1 MIRSARHPHLAP
13 SVTPESYSQIPDY
26 LQATAITLGVDGV
39 SVTLLPDAGLRI
51 GSLVISGRE
60 LLVREN
66 GHPATWGI
74 FPMAPWAGRMANA
87 TFTDLAGATHQ
98 FPPTWG
104 DHAFHGRLYQSMA
117 NEQSVSGDG
126 TSAVMYAPLDRAA
139 GWPLNAR
146 AEVAAALSGNAT
158 AGALTITLT
167 ITAEV
172 EQLVTAGW
180 HPCFRRFLLDANLR
194 SEVGTE
200 GVLSFA
206 PSGVLARDT
215 AMPGLHLVDA
225 VQPAVDGGVAAPGLG
240 ATWDDPFVGVT
251 APPQIAWGDAFTL
264 TLTAGPAVT
273 HWMAY
278 DPDDALCV
286 EPQVGPPDALHRGGA
301 IHLKM
306 GERLVVP
313 LTLAW
318 NTKI

>member
-1 MIRSARHPHLAP
+1 MIRSARHPHL
-13 SVTPESYSQIPDY
+13 TPAVVPETQPQVPDY

-39 SVTLLPDAGLRI
+39 AVTLLPDAGLRVGSIVI
-51 GSLVISGRE
+51 GGRE

-87 TFTDLAGATHQ
+87 TFTDLVGATHQ

-104 DHAFHGRLYQSMA
+104 DHAFHGRLYQTMA
-117 NEQSVSGDG
+117 NEQSIAGDG
-126 TSAVMYAPLDRAA
+126 RSAVMYAPLDHTA
-139 GWPLNAR
+139 GWPLSAR
-146 AEVAAALSGNAT
+146 AEVVAALTGNAT

-172 EQLVTAGW
+172 TQLVSAGW

-194 SEVGTE
+194 SEMGAE

-206 PSGVLARDT
+206 PSGVLARDA
-215 AMPGLHLVDA
+215 AMPGLHVVDSA
-225 VQPAVDGGVAAPGLG
+225 QPAVDGGVATPGSG
-240 ATWDDPFVGVT
+240 ATWDDPFVGVAT
-251 APPQIAWGDAFTL
+251 PPQITWGDELTL

-273 HWMAY
+273 HWMVY

-286 EPQVGPPDALHRGGA
+286 EPQAGPPDAFHRGGA
-301 IHLKM
+301 IKLQA

-318 NTKI
+318 ATKI

>member
-1 MIRSARHPHLAP
+1 MIRSARHPHLSPAL
-13 SVTPESYSQIPDY
+13 TPEAHPQIPDY
-26 LQATAITLGVDGV
+26 LKATAITLATDGV
-39 SVTLLPDAGLRI
+39 SVTLLPDAGLRV
-51 GSLVISGRE
+51 GSIVVGGRE

-87 TFTDLAGATHQ
+87 TFTDLTGATHQ

-104 DHAFHGRLYQSMA
+104 DHAFHGRLYQGAA
-117 NEQSVSGDG
+117 NEQSVAGDG
-126 TSAVMYAPLDRAA
+126 TSAVMYAPLNDDA
-139 GWPLNAR
+139 GWPLSAR
-146 AEVAAALSGNAT
+146 AEVSAALSGNAA

-180 HPCFRRFLLDANLR
+180 HPCFRRFLLDAQLR
-194 SEVGTE
+194 SEVGSE

-206 PSGVLARDT
+206 PTGVLARDA
-215 AMPGLHLVDA
+215 AMPGLHLADA
-225 VQPAVDGGVAAPGLG
+225 VQPAVDGGIAAPGSG

-251 APPQIAWGDAFTL
+251 APPHISWGDDVTL

-273 HWMAY
+273 HWMVY

-286 EPQVGPPDALHRGGA
+286 EPQVGPPDAFHRGGA
-301 IHLKM
+301 VTLQP
-306 GERLVVP
+306 GESLVVP

-318 NTKI
+318 STKI

>member
-13 SVTPESYSQIPDY
+13 SGAQETSPQIPDY
-26 LQATAITLGVDGV
+26 LQATAIPLNSNGV
-39 SVTLLPDAGLRI
+39 SVTLLPDAGLRVGSIVI
-51 GSLVISGRE
+51 GGRE

-104 DHAFHGRLYQSMA
+104 DHAFHGRLYQSSA

-126 TSAVMYAPLDRAA
+126 ASAVMYAPLDGAV

-146 AEVAAALSGNAT
+146 AEVAAALTGNAT

-172 EQLVTAGW
+172 AQLVTAGW
-180 HPCFRRFLLDANLR
+180 HPCFRRFLLDTNLR
-194 SEVGTE
+194 SEMGAE

-225 VQPAVDGGVAAPGLG
+225 VQPAVDGGAATPGSG

-251 APPQIAWGDAFTL
+251 TPPQITWGDDLAL
-264 TLTAGPAVT
+264 TLTAGAAVT
-273 HWMAY
+273 HWMVY
-278 DPDDALCV
+278 DPDEALCV
-286 EPQVGPPDALHRGGA
+286 EPQAGPPDAFHRGGA
-301 IHLKM
+301 IELQA
-306 GERLVVP
+306 GESLVVP

-318 NTKI
+318 TTKI

>member
-13 SVTPESYSQIPDY
+13 SSEPEVHPQAPDY
-26 LQATAITLGVDGV
+26 LQATAITLAVDGV
-39 SVTLLPDAGLRI
+39 SVTLLPDAGLRV
-51 GSLVISGRE
+51 GSLVVAGRE

-87 TFTDLAGATHQ
+87 TFTDLAGVTHT

-117 NEQSVSGDG
+117 NEQSVAGDG
-126 TSAVMYAPLDRAA
+126 ASAVMYVPLNSAA
-139 GWPLNAR
+139 GWPLDAR
-146 AEVAAALSGNAT
+146 ASVAAELSGNAA

-167 ITAEV
+167 VTAEV

-180 HPCFRRFLLDANLR
+180 HPCFRRFLLDATSR

-206 PSGVLARDT
+206 PTGVLARD
-215 AMPGLHLVDA
+215 ASMPGLHLVDA
-225 VQPAVDGGVAAPGLG
+225 VQPAVDGGVAAPGSG

-251 APPQIAWGDAFTL
+251 TPPKIAWGDDLVL

-273 HWMAY
+273 HWMVY

-286 EPQVGPPDALHRGGA
+286 EPQAGPPDAIHRGGA
-301 IHLKM
+301 IKLQA
-306 GERLVVP
+306 GESLLVP

-318 NTKI
+318 STKI

>member
-13 SVTPESYSQIPDY
+13 ASTPEAHPQIPDY
-26 LQATAITLGVDGV
+26 LQATAIKLGVDGV
-39 SVTLLPDAGLRI
+39 SVTLLPDAGLRV
-51 GSLVISGRE
+51 GSVVVAGRE

-74 FPMAPWAGRMANA
+74 FPMAPWAGRMAHA
-87 TFTDLAGATHQ
+87 TFTDLAGTTHQ

-104 DHAFHGRLYQSMA
+104 DHAFHGRLYQCSA
-117 NEQSVSGDG
+117 NEQSVAGDG
-126 TSAVMYAPLDRAA
+126 RSAVMYAPLDRAA

-146 AEVAAALSGNAT
+146 AEVSAALSGNAA

-172 EQLVTAGW
+172 EQHVTAGW

-194 SEVGTE
+194 SEIGAE

-206 PSGVLARDT
+206 PTGVLARDT
-215 AMPGLHLVDA
+215 TMPGLHLVDA
-225 VQPAVDGGVAAPGLG
+225 VQPAVDGGVAAPGAG

-251 APPQIAWGDAFTL
+251 TPPQISWGDDLTL
-264 TLTAGPAVT
+264 TLTAGSAVT
-273 HWMAY
+273 HWMVY

-286 EPQVGPPDALHRGGA
+286 EPQVGPPDAFHRGGA
-301 IHLKM
+301 IHLKA
-306 GERLVVP
+306 GERLSLP
-313 LTLAW
+313 LTLEWTA
-318 NTKI
+318 KI

>member
-13 SVTPESYSQIPDY
+13 ATATEAYSQIPDY
-26 LQATAITLGVDGV
+26 LQATAITLNADGV
-39 SVTLLPDAGLRI
+39 HVTLLPDAGLRVGSIII
-51 GSLVISGRE
+51 GGRE
-60 LLVREN
+60 LLMREN

-87 TFTDLAGATHQ
+87 TFTDLASVAHH
-98 FPPTWG
+98 FPTTWG

-126 TSAVMYAPLDRAA
+126 SSAVMYAPLNSAA

-146 AEVAAALSGNAT
+146 AEVSAALSGNAST
-158 AGALTITLT
+158 GALTITLT

-180 HPCFRRFLLDANLR
+180 HPCFRRFLLDATRR
-194 SEVGTE
+194 SEVGAE

-206 PSGVLARDT
+206 PTGVLARD
-215 AMPGLHLVDA
+215 ASMPGLHLVD
-225 VQPAVDGGVAAPGLG
+225 VTQPAVDGGIATPGSG

-251 APPQIAWGDAFTL
+251 TPPQIAWGNDLTL

-273 HWMAY
+273 HWMVY

-286 EPQVGPPDALHRGGA
+286 EPQAGPPDAFHRGGA
-301 IHLKM
+301 IHLKA
-306 GERLVVP
+306 GESLSVP
-313 LTLAW
+313 LTLGW
-318 NTKI
+318 TTNI

>member
-13 SVTPESYSQIPDY
+13 ASTPEAHPQAPDY

-51 GSLVISGRE
+51 GSVVVAGRE

-98 FPPTWG
+98 FAPTWG
-104 DHAFHGRLYQSMA
+104 DHAFHGRLYQSSA
-117 NEQSVSGDG
+117 NEQSISGDG
-126 TSAVMYAPLDRAA
+126 TSAVMYAPLDGAA

-146 AEVAAALSGNAT
+146 AEVAAALTGNAT
-158 AGALTITLT
+158 AGALKITLT

-194 SEVGTE
+194 NEIGTE

-206 PSGVLARDT
+206 PSGVLARDA

-225 VQPAVDGGVAAPGLG
+225 VQPAVDGGVAAPGSG

-251 APPQIAWGDAFTL
+251 APPQIAWGDALTL

-273 HWMAY
+273 HWMVY

-286 EPQVGPPDALHRGGA
+286 EPQAGPPDALHRGGA
-301 IHLKM
+301 IHLKA
-306 GERLVVP
+306 GESLVVP

-318 NTKI
+318 STKI

>member
-13 SVTPESYSQIPDY
+13 SSAQETYPQIPDY
-26 LQATAITLGVDGV
+26 LQATAITLNSNGV
-39 SVTLLPDAGLRI
+39 SVTLLPDAGLRVGSIVI
-51 GSLVISGRE
+51 GGRE

-98 FPPTWG
+98 FPSTWG
-104 DHAFHGRLYQSMA
+104 DHAFHGRLYQSSA

-126 TSAVMYAPLDRAA
+126 TAAVMYAPLDRAA

-146 AEVAAALSGNAT
+146 AEVAAVLTGNAT

-172 EQLVTAGW
+172 AQLVTAGW

-194 SEVGTE
+194 SEMGAE

-215 AMPGLHLVDA
+215 SMPGLHLVDA
-225 VQPAVDGGVAAPGLG
+225 VQPAVDGGIAAPGSG
-240 ATWDDPFVGVT
+240 ATWDDPFV
-251 APPQIAWGDAFTL
+251 
-264 TLTAGPAVT
+264 
-273 HWMAY
+273 
-278 DPDDALCV
+278 
-286 EPQVGPPDALHRGGA
+286 
-301 IHLKM
+301 
-306 GERLVVP
+306 
-313 LTLAW
+313 
-318 NTKI
+318 

>member
-13 SVTPESYSQIPDY
+13 SATLETYPQVPDY

-39 SVTLLPDAGLRI
+39 SVTLLPDAGLRVGSIVI
-51 GSLVISGRE
+51 GGRE

-87 TFTDLAGATHQ
+87 TFTDLAGATHD

-104 DHAFHGRLYQSMA
+104 AHAFHGRLYQSAA
-117 NEQSVSGDG
+117 NEQSVAGDG
-126 TSAVMYAPLDRAA
+126 RSAVMYAPLNSAA

-146 AEVAAALSGNAT
+146 AEVAAELSGNAT

-167 ITAEV
+167 ITADV
-172 EQLVTAGW
+172 TQLVTAGW
-180 HPCFRRFLLDANLR
+180 HLCFRRFLLDATLR
-194 SEVGTE
+194 SEVGAE

-206 PSGVLARDT
+206 PTGVLTRDT
-215 AMPGLHLVDA
+215 EAPGLHLVDV
-225 VQPAVDGGVAAPGLG
+225 VQSAVDGGDATPGSG

-251 APPQIAWGDAFTL
+251 TPPQIAWGDDVTL
-264 TLTAGPAVT
+264 TLKAGSAVT
-273 HWMAY
+273 HWMVY

-286 EPQVGPPDALHRGGA
+286 EPQVGPPDAFHRGGA
-301 IHLKM
+301 IELQA
-306 GERLVVP
+306 GESLVVP

-318 NTKI
+318 TTKI